1 MWAKRN
7 PTMIRPVTA
16 MTAFLPMVVDQT
28 LLTVRPLTPPE
39 RHGRKGHG
47 RAERDGDRM
56 PLSDPKSVTSRGQRH
71 IHSHLDSD

>member
-28 LLTVRPLTPPE
+28 LLTVRPLTPP
-39 RHGRKGHG
+39 RAARSKRSWSGGAGR
-47 RAERDGDRM
+47 RSNA
-56 PLSDPKSVTSRGQRH
+56 TQRP
-71 IHSHLDSD
+71 